1 MKCSAVMAFLALSAH
16 AATAASE
23 SANFDKLLGLVAEI
37 QAEAAALAVLYHDK
51 DLQFASLQQLC
62 DETTPTPTPDSP
74 TLEPTPVSTPRRT
87 PEPQPEPSPTPTPE
101 PSPTPDPQLS
111 PTSPEPEPSPE
122 PTPEPVDPTPSSPSS
137 GWIPKIGDH
146 WNYNLNTPVDTS
158 IDVNVFFIDM
168 DGAQETIDT
177 IHGMGKVAVC
187 YISIGTVEEW
197 RDDASQFPS
206 TAVGGDVDGWAGER
220 WLDVKDKTVRSIMTE
235 RVEKAARMN
244 CDAVEP
250 DNMMA
255 YTEGNIGVD
264 VSEGDQ
270 IDYNQW
276 FAGVVHSNGML
287 VGMKNS
293 VELVP
298 IMHRDFDFALNEE
311 CFQWDECDVYEDT
324 FLAEGKPVFNVEYKN
339 NMDQCDQALAM
350 NIDSIVKN
358 LNLDAPMCSCND
370 MGRSLMCDSVV

>member
-1 MKCSAVMAFLALSAH
+1 MCSRPRSVCVRNNSAYPLPQNIADTPTTPHTTSPLTPTVKPLQFSSQTYQHKNTMKCSAVMAFLALSAH

-168 DGAQETIDT
+168 GESF
-177 IHGMGKVAVC
+177 VA
-187 YISIGTVEEW
+187 
-197 RDDASQFPS
+197 
-206 TAVGGDVDGWAGER
+206 
-220 WLDVKDKTVRSIMTE
+220 
-235 RVEKAARMN
+235 
-244 CDAVEP
+244 
-250 DNMMA
+250 
-255 YTEGNIGVD
+255 
-264 VSEGDQ
+264 
-270 IDYNQW
+270 
-276 FAGVVHSNGML
+276 
-287 VGMKNS
+287 
-293 VELVP
+293 
-298 IMHRDFDFALNEE
+298 
-311 CFQWDECDVYEDT
+311 
-324 FLAEGKPVFNVEYKN
+324 
-339 NMDQCDQALAM
+339 
-350 NIDSIVKN
+350 
-358 LNLDAPMCSCND
+358 
-370 MGRSLMCDSVV
+370 